1 MICPLCKKGEVFTI
15 VHADGE
21 KGWRCKWCGKL
32 LSENDWEERDGRL
45 VKCDRQNYTGKHIR
59 ERVDKSSI

>member
-45 VKCDRQNYTGKHIR
+45 VKRD
-59 ERVDKSSI
+59 EKSSD